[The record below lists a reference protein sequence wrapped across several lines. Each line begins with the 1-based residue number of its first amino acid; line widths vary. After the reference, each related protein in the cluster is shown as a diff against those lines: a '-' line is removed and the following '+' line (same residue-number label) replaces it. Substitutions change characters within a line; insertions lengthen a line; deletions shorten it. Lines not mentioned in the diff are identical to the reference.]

1 MPTNYTIYIV
11 NQSVKSQL
19 FWAFLSEPTI
29 TNNPTV
35 FANSSTNLQIPG
47 LSPDLNSFTIPV
59 QYVIG
64 AGASNNAVGLNTV
77 ITSNATRNTDLQ
89 LLWDVSYATTPPNQG
104 PTVHMQSSGQSPAGT
119 IEMVTNG
126 FDQQSN
132 QANEWYESMSFGVKT
147 GNGFMGVTWE
157 PDPNKTYT
165 ITPTL
170 TFYITVGNYSASS
183 LAGIDAVSVGSAE
196 LNTATAFDFNKNC
209 TVVYDSTGSWSHYKG
224 LPTVGQLSAAKAN
237 IKELLVDDTEE
248 PMKKYSGG
256 NDAQNKSQEPKKG
269 TAGQDAQNRRNKGL
283 E

>member
-1 MPTNYTIYIV
+1 
-11 NQSVKSQL
+11 
-19 FWAFLSEPTI
+19 
-29 TNNPTV
+29 
-35 FANSSTNLQIPG
+35 
-47 LSPDLNSFTIPV
+47 
-59 QYVIG
+59 
-64 AGASNNAVGLNTV
+64 
-77 ITSNATRNTDLQ
+77 
-89 LLWDVSYATTPPNQG
+89 
-104 PTVHMQSSGQSPAGT
+104 
-119 IEMVTNG
+119 
-126 FDQQSN
+126 
-132 QANEWYESMSFGVKT
+132 MSFGVKT